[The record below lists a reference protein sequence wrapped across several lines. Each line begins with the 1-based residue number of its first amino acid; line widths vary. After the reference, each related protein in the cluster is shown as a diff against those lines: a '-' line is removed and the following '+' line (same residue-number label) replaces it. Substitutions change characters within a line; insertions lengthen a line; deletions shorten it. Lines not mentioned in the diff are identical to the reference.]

1 MQLRFSQWPGSHTVS
16 KPDLIYVPISKN
28 IAHSDNQGPDPS
40 HCPLLTSNRLISG
53 LSAGRLRFLPSSFS
67 TQTLYIQTLVTFH
80 LGMHLL
86 WGVNHS
92 VIVASVWQC
101 VDATI
106 PSFLSQPTETHPA
119 RLCVLRKA
127 VVDCLGIS
135 SWQVNLSHYF
145 IWAGSARFQNGS

>member
-1 MQLRFSQWPGSHTVS
+1 MVF
-16 KPDLIYVPISKN
+16 KPDLVLVPFSKHA
-28 IAHSDNQGPDPS
+28 AHSDNQGPDPS

-53 LSAGRLRFLPSSFS
+53 LRAGRLRLLPSSFS
-67 TQTLYIQTLVTFH
+67 TQTLVTFRH
-80 LGMHLL
+80 WLHSIWGMHPL

-119 RLCVLRKA
+119 GLCVLRKA
-127 VVDCLGIS
+127 VVDVLGIS